1 MCDNPPVIGFLTS
14 QRDRSTNMSKSKPR
28 FTLGGSADE
37 VENAFY
43 DALQTANLDKLMACW
58 ADEDD
63 IVCVHP
69 GGARL
74 LGAGAIRESF
84 EAIFVQGGVPAVA
97 MSVKKVESMACAMHS
112 VLERIQVAT
121 PEGVSEGFVIATN
134 VYHQTPQ
141 GWRLV
146 VHHASPGTQDE
157 ALALSVSPS
166 VFH

>member
-1 MCDNPPVIGFLTS
+1 MACRPNQIT
-14 QRDRSTNMSKSKPR
+14 TMSKSKHR
-28 FTLGGSADE
+28 FTVGGSADE

-43 DALQTANLDKLMACW
+43 EAMQTGNLDKLMACW

-74 LGAGAIRESF
+74 VGAGAIRESF
-84 EAIFVQGGVPAVA
+84 EAIFAQGAIPV
-97 MSVKKVESMACAMHS
+97 MSMDVKKVESMACAMHS
-112 VLERIQVAT
+112 VLERIQVAL
-121 PEGVSEGFVIATN
+121 PDGVSEGFVIATN

-146 VHHASPGTQDE
+146 VHHASPGTMEE
-157 ALALSVSPS
+157 AQVMGAMPAVL
-166 VFH
+166 H

>member
-1 MCDNPPVIGFLTS
+1 MACRPNQIT
-14 QRDRSTNMSKSKPR
+14 TMSKSKQR
-28 FTLGGSADE
+28 FTVGGSADE

-43 DALQTANLDKLMACW
+43 AAMQTGNLDKLMACW

-74 LGAGAIRESF
+74 VGAGAIRESF
-84 EAIFVQGGVPAVA
+84 EAIFAQGAIPV
-97 MSVKKVESMACAMHS
+97 MSMDVKKVESMACAMHS
-112 VLERIQVAT
+112 VLERIQVVL

-157 ALALSVSPS
+157 ALAMGSMPS